1 MRPPQDFVAPYLA
14 CPRTCQRK
22 SYTYKHPGAQ
32 ILMEIS
38 NPRSLLTAF
47 GRAAIRLPAPGAG
60 ISAGLQSQGASD
72 PVRPA
77 PTVRRGA
84 ASVHFAPKC
93 ESTGLLCKPWGSA
106 NGVSPPLPCVS
117 EPPGLSVSSS
127 SSSPPL
133 LCTWVSL
140 SPRRSALPGASLRRG
155 RSSRNG
161 TGGVSAAVGGRE
173 QAGTGLISP
182 PALSFGEPPAH
193 LPTARLAPRVPEV
206 SRGLRSLPK
215 IRLQL
220 RGLRAKQARSSLPK
234 KKNKTP
240 KNRRS

>member
-1 MRPPQDFVAPYLA
+1 
-14 CPRTCQRK
+14 
-22 SYTYKHPGAQ
+22 
-32 ILMEIS
+32 MEIS

-60 ISAGLQSQGASD
+60 ISAGLRSQGASD

-93 ESTGLLCKPWGSA
+93 ASTGLLCKPWGSA
-106 NGVSPPLPCVS
+106 NGVSPPLLCVS

-140 SPRRSALPGASLRRG
+140 SPRCSALPGASLRRG

-193 LPTARLAPRVPEV
+193 LPTAGLAPRVPEV
-206 SRGLRSLPK
+206 SRGFVPCLKYCCSLEACEQSKHKAPC
-215 IRLQL
+215 Q
-220 RGLRAKQARSSLPK
+220 K
-234 KKNKTP
+234 KKKQNSKEP
-240 KNRRS
+240 PELN